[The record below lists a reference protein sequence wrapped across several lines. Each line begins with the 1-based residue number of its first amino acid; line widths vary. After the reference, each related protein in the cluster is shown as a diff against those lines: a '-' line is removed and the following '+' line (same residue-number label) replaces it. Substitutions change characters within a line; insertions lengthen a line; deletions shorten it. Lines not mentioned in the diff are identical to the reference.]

1 MFCVSYILS
10 SLAIYCRCDE
20 LNFDGTN
27 RPSTEVRATYGTAL
41 KMRAAMTHAFGRLHD
56 LGDIHWHT
64 TLDGSMAGNPSMSQM
79 VTRYMVSLRQRKV
92 KAGETPTSA
101 RAITAVCYSL

>member
-1 MFCVSYILS
+1 
-10 SLAIYCRCDE
+10 
-20 LNFDGTN
+20 
-27 RPSTEVRATYGTAL
+27 
-41 KMRAAMTHAFGRLHD
+41 MRAAMTHAFGRLHD

-79 VTRYMVSLRQRKV
+79 VTRYMVSLCRRKV